1 MANRLAGGLTSDE
14 IPPTALRIGMSGLR
28 RRTGPSGR
36 RNGIGSLSAYTCPG
50 GVYTRD
56 GKTLNFADA
65 MNIIYGQRANQDM
78 QLMGWLLNVVAKW
91 RADPNS
97 ISAYDQ
103 ARAIAKAN
111 EIMCA
116 GYAEQITQA
125 ALEHR
130 DTVNTAIAESRPLT
144 AAEMGVPEAP
154 AAPANRGI
162 ITTPG
167 YSSTPVTVEQQTAAA
182 GAAANDAALDTASL
196 FSTWFSG
203 GGSAPGGAAAFA
215 ESLPDVLKTE
225 EGGVNWLLI
234 AAVAAGGYFL
244 LKKK

>member
-1 MANRLAGGLTSDE
+1 
-14 IPPTALRIGMSGLR
+14 
-28 RRTGPSGR
+28 
-36 RNGIGSLSAYTCPG
+36 
-50 GVYTRD
+50 VYTRD

-78 QLMGWLLNVVAKW
+78 YLMGWLLKVIAKW

-130 DTVNTAIAESRPLT
+130 DTVNQAIAESRPLT
-144 AAEMGVPEAP
+144 ATEMGVPEAP
-154 AAPANRGI
+154 ASVRI

-167 YSSTPVTVEQQTAAA
+167 YSATDTLYPDKTGYQVVQQTAAGA
-182 GAAANDAALDTASL
+182 GDGTVNGEGGGGGANGGGSFAN
-196 FSTWFSG
+196 WFSG
-203 GGSAPGGAAAFA
+203 GGSAPGGGDAFA
-215 ESLPDVLKTE
+215 TNLPDVLKTE
-225 EGGVNWLLI
+225 DGGVNWLLI

>member
-1 MANRLAGGLTSDE
+1 
-14 IPPTALRIGMSGLR
+14 
-28 RRTGPSGR
+28 
-36 RNGIGSLSAYTCPG
+36 
-50 GVYTRD
+50 VYTRD

-78 QLMGWLLNVVAKW
+78 YLMGWLLKVIAKW

-116 GYAEQITQA
+116 GYAEQVTQA

-154 AAPANRGI
+154 ARPGI

-167 YSSTPVTVEQQTAAA
+167 YSTSTLPANSGSQVVQQTAAGA
-182 GAAANDAALDTASL
+182 GDGTVNGGGGNGGSA